1 MMLPPAFKYL
11 FKDSIALGVKFAA
24 SATIRTSVSLKS
36 ILLNL
41 FKVKTSYSMNDV
53 LPLIDFNILS

>member
-1 MMLPPAFKYL
+1 MILPPAFKYL

-24 SATIRTSVSLKS
+24 SATKSTSVSFRS

-41 FKVKTSYSMNDV
+41 FKAKTSNSMNEE
-53 LPLIDFNILS
+53 LPLIEFNILS